1 LIGDR
6 RSKKKVQSKRR
17 KRRKRKRKRKMIVL
31 STHAKGLIL
40 AIVAVLILT
49 PDAVLVRKLGHLP
62 NFVVMFYRNL
72 IFSVCIFLYEILRF
86 GAKSLIP
93 NFRAIGWL
101 GWVAGLVWGT
111 TNILITYGFQS
122 TAVANVLVIIAS
134 NPMFAA
140 LFSFVILKETVPW
153 YTIAAG
159 LVCFGAIVSIFYAEL
174 SGSPNASDVAG
185 LLSAL
190 GAAIGMGLYFVL
202 LRVIDTRLVTRYHQY
217 PQIFKVLIR
226 LISMV
231 CTNCLF

>member
-1 LIGDR
+1 
-6 RSKKKVQSKRR
+6 
-17 KRRKRKRKRKMIVL
+17 MIVL